1 MKDKHYYY
9 RLLHVFK
16 LQTRTYSYK
25 NLYHY
30 VFFHCASR
38 LDFLPW
44 PSCPLPL
51 LASLPRVFLSANSLA
66 SNSYGYWL
74 CMDDSAAVVDET
86 CQFAI
91 RFSHFLVSYPTQQP
105 GLCSALLTMGGFSDC
120 DFFPVFLMI
129 SVVFCSDGV
138 RNSPVT
144 CASAGVVSLAQLHT
158 IPHQMS

>member
-1 MKDKHYYY
+1 MIIIDHYMFLNYKLVHILIRTCIIMCSSTV
-9 RLLHVFK
+9 RLVLISSLGLLVRFLFWLLCPGSSC
-16 LQTRTYSYK
+16 LQTRW
-25 NLYHY
+25 LVIVMVIGY
-30 VFFHCASR
+30 VW
-38 LDFLPW
+38 LTVLQW
-44 PSCPLPL
+44 MTLV
-51 LASLPRVFLSANSLA
+51 SLP
-66 SNSYGYWL
+66 
-74 CMDDSAAVVDET
+74 
-86 CQFAI
+86 
-91 RFSHFLVSYPTQQP
+91 FSHFLVSYPTQQP